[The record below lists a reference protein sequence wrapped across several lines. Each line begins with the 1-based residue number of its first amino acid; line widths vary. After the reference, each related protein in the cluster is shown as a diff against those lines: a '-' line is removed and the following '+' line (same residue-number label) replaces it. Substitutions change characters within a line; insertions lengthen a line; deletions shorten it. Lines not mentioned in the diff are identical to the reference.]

1 MKQRLSKQERQ
12 EQIINSTIKLISRKG
27 IDSFTIRKL
36 AKDVGVSEG
45 AIFRHFSSKN
55 SILKKSVEKIQ
66 KMIMADFPPP
76 EEDPLVRLGSFFKQR
91 LKFARSNQEIMT
103 LLQSEQLKMASGEEA
118 ALILEN
124 TRRKSMD
131 FVWGCLEEAK
141 AKDILKEEI
150 RTSSVFILI
159 LSSIFSLAS
168 FHDSFIDN
176 YQVDINSFWSDIE
189 KLFRKTGT
197 N

>member
-1 MKQRLSKQERQ
+1 MKQRLSKQKRQ

-66 KMIMADFPPP
+66 KMIMTDFPPD
-76 EEDPLVRLGSFFKQR
+76 EKDPLVRLGSFFKQR

-124 TRRKSMD
+124 TRKKSMD
-131 FVWGCLEEAK
+131 FVWDCLEEAR
-141 AKDILKEEI
+141 AKNILQETT

-168 FHDSFIDN
+168 FHDSFIEN
-176 YQVDINSFWSDIE
+176 YQVDIDVFWNDIE
-189 KLFRKTGT
+189 KLFRKTEAI
-197 N
+197 